1 MTDVLAYSAGA
12 RDAEVQERALLA
24 KLDIARQ
31 QLAAPFAPE
40 RVDLVAGVADTLL
53 GPRRSTASGPAAH
66 FAFWTRRAALAKIAE
81 NFAARVPR
89 HALARPRGLVF
100 HLPPQNVETVF
111 LYSWALSYLAGNANI
126 VRLPQAISARMRA
139 IVDLFLE
146 RLEAAGDESQLFVH
160 YPSQGDLGAKIS
172 ARSDA
177 RVVWGGDAKVALFA
191 PLPLRNGGKSIWFG
205 DRFSF
210 STINGA
216 ALDKLDE
223 PALRALAKKLHN
235 DVFVFDQMACSS
247 PHALYVVGE
256 AATHSAGVRRLLDA
270 SALEWTMDDPAARVG
285 HAIGKMTAAFYAAG
299 SGRASSV
306 NWQNTN
312 LTSFV
317 ASAPERQDLRVGGG
331 FPQRR
336 LRPFARRS
344 RKLHPGERPDDHLF
358 RLGARRGRSGR
369 GVPGRPWRVALGA
382 DRHGAR
388 LRFHLGRLRYP
399 VRADAAHSRLLKAAY
414 WRRTSVPLR
423 CSTLTRRLRKLSPS
437 RFTSP
442 ASGARMRAWTS
453 FI

>member
-1 MTDVLAYSAGA
+1 VTEAPAHSAGA
-12 RDAEVQERALLA
+12 QAAVEENALLA
-24 KLDIARQ
+24 KLDGARQ
-31 QLAAPFAPE
+31 SLAAPFAPE
-40 RVDLVAGVADTLL
+40 RIDLVAGVAETLL

-66 FAFWTRRAALAKIAE
+66 FAFWTRRAALAKLAAS
-81 NFAARVPR
+81 FAARVPQ

-111 LYSWALSYLAGNANI
+111 LYSWALAYLAGNANI
-126 VRLPQAISARMRA
+126 VRLPHEISARMRA
-139 IVDLFLE
+139 IVDLFLD
-146 RLEAAGDESQLFVH
+146 RLAARGDQSQLFVH
-160 YPSQGDLGAKIS
+160 YPSQGDLGTKIS

-216 ALDKLDE
+216 ALDKLDDA
-223 PALRALAKKLHN
+223 ALRALAKKLHN

-256 AATHSAGVRRLLDA
+256 AATHSGAVRHLLDA
-270 SALEWTMDDPAARVG
+270 SALQWTMDDPAGRVG

-306 NWQNTN
+306 HWRNTN

-331 FPQRR
+331 FLGVVFVRSLDEVASFIRESDQTITYFGWERGEIEAVAASRTGPGMSRWTPIGTA
-336 LRPFARRS
+336 LDFDFIWDGYDIPF
-344 RKLHPGERPDDHLF
+344 E
-358 RLGARRGRSGR
+358 
-369 GVPGRPWRVALGA
+369 
-382 DRHGAR
+382 
-388 LRFHLGRLRYP
+388 
-399 VRADAAHSRLLKAAY
+399 
-414 WRRTSVPLR
+414 
-423 CSTLTRRLRKLSPS
+423 LTRLVRIS
-437 RFTSP
+437 
-442 ASGARMRAWTS
+442 
-453 FI
+453 

>member
-1 MTDVLAYSAGA
+1 MTDVLTYSAA
-12 RDAEVQERALLA
+12 AHDAAVEETALMT
-24 KLDIARQ
+24 KLDAARQ
-31 QLAAPFAPE
+31 QLAAPFASE
-40 RVDLVAGVADTLL
+40 RVELVASVADALL
-53 GPRRSTASGPAAH
+53 GPRRSAAFGPAAH
-66 FAFWTRRAALAKIAE
+66 FAFWTRRAALAKLAAS
-81 NFAARVPR
+81 FAARVPQ

-111 LYSWALSYLAGNANI
+111 LYSWALAYLAGNANI
-126 VRLPQAISARMRA
+126 VRLPQAVSTRMRA

-146 RLEAAGDESQLFVH
+146 RLEAQGDASQLFVH

-216 ALDKLDE
+216 ALDKLDD
-223 PALRALAKKLHN
+223 LRALAKKLHN

-247 PHALYVVGE
+247 PHALYVVGD

-270 SALEWTMDDPAARVG
+270 SALEWTMDDPKAHVG

-299 SGRASSV
+299 TGRASSV
-306 NWQNTN
+306 SWQNTH

-331 FPQRR
+331 FLSVIFIRSLAEVPSFIRESDQTITYFGWERGEIEAVAASR
-336 LRPFARRS
+336 IGPGVSRWAPIGTALDFDFIWDGYDIPF
-344 RKLHPGERPDDHLF
+344 E
-358 RLGARRGRSGR
+358 
-369 GVPGRPWRVALGA
+369 
-382 DRHGAR
+382 
-388 LRFHLGRLRYP
+388 
-399 VRADAAHSRLLKAAY
+399 
-414 WRRTSVPLR
+414 
-423 CSTLTRRLRKLSPS
+423 LTRLIRVS
-437 RFTSP
+437 
-442 ASGARMRAWTS
+442 
-453 FI
+453 

>member
-1 MTDVLAYSAGA
+1 MIDVLADSARA
-12 RDAEVQERALLA
+12 DDAKVDDDALLR
-24 KLDIARQ
+24 KLDVTRQ
-31 QLAAPFAPE
+31 RLAAPFASE
-40 RVDLVAGVADTLL
+40 RIDLVAGVAETLL

-66 FAFWTRRAALAKIAE
+66 FAFWTRRAALGKIAA
-81 NFAARVPR
+81 NFAARVPQ

-111 LYSWALSYLAGNANI
+111 LYSWALAYLAGNANI
-126 VRLPQAISARMRA
+126 VRLPQGISARMRA

-146 RLEAAGDESQLFVH
+146 RLEVAGDESQLFVH

-223 PALRALAKKLHN
+223 LALRALAKKLHN

-247 PHALYVVGE
+247 PHALYVVGD

-270 SALEWTMDDPAARVG
+270 SALEWTMDDPAGRVG

-299 SGRASSV
+299 AGLASSV

-331 FPQRR
+331 FLSIVFVRSLDEVVSFIRESDQTITYFGWERGEIETVAATRTGPGVSRWAPIGTA
-336 LRPFARRS
+336 LDFIWDGYDIPF
-344 RKLHPGERPDDHLF
+344 E
-358 RLGARRGRSGR
+358 
-369 GVPGRPWRVALGA
+369 
-382 DRHGAR
+382 
-388 LRFHLGRLRYP
+388 
-399 VRADAAHSRLLKAAY
+399 
-414 WRRTSVPLR
+414 
-423 CSTLTRRLRKLSPS
+423 LTRLIRVS
-437 RFTSP
+437 
-442 ASGARMRAWTS
+442 
-453 FI
+453 